1 MYTYRY
7 IYICMYI
14 YHVSGMSD
22 EAIIQEFAQHENEVQ
37 HYLQQRQ
44 RIIDKAA
51 YMVFSE
57 DGSSTDNESF
67 SHFWRDSC
75 SFYSNAAILHF
86 YGGSALLFVATMS
99 YMWARFDYVL
109 SSPLAAQVSVA
120 LISFA
125 LLISLVLVL
134 FLRYYDTK
142 YLESRDKFE
151 KENRRAE
158 IRLNRTEEMYSS
170 LEPLEIPLSQEG
182 QGSPVRNHRGH
193 H

>member
-1 MYTYRY
+1 MASLERPKSRR
-7 IYICMYI
+7 
-14 YHVSGMSD
+14 HVTGMSD

-182 QGSPVRNHRGH
+182 QGNAGSNHCNH